1 MRWLCSLAVL
11 LTTSPAY
18 AFEGEIDAKTIGDG
32 APVNLQIYVSERGDV
47 RMDSTSKDPDGNV
60 QRASYIKPTKGKYN
74 FTLDHDRKVA
84 TKVPK
89 DALAHMTGAS
99 SGDEDAKPNV
109 EVKKLGTETVA
120 AQKTRHI
127 RVIDKDDGDTADFW
141 LSDRYSVKL
150 WETVFGVG
158 GTAGRGSSG
167 QLTQVLGKHYGL
179 KPGFVMKVEST
190 TEGGQRGG
198 LEVTRI
204 QKKKV
209 PSSRFVVPTGY
220 SVAELPGLPG
230 GATQMKTPAN
240 QEEAEKM
247 REEWLKKMQEM
258 QKKQQ
263 KQR

>member
-11 LTTSPAY
+11 LTASPVF
-18 AFEGEIDAKTIGDG
+18 AFEGEIDAKTIGEG
-32 APVNLQIYVSERGDV
+32 APVDLQIFVSERGDV

-60 QRASYIKPTKGKYN
+60 QRASYIKLAKGKYN
-74 FTLDHDRKVA
+74 YTLDHDRKVA

-89 DALAHMTGAS
+89 AALAHMTGES
-99 SGDEDAKPNV
+99 SDDETARPNV

-120 AQKTRHI
+120 GQKTRHI
-127 RVIDKDDGDTADFW
+127 RVIDKEDGDTADFW

-158 GTAGRGSSG
+158 GTASKGSNG
-167 QLTQVLGKHYGL
+167 QLAQVLGKQYGL

-209 PSSRFVVPTGY
+209 APRRFAVPSGY
-220 SVAELPGLPG
+220 SVTELPSAPG
-230 GATQMKTPAN
+230 GATQMKTPADR
-240 QEEAEKM
+240 EEAEKM
-247 REEWLKKMQEM
+247 REEWMKKMQEM

-263 KQR
+263 QR